1 MNGISNLYDVVGIG
15 NAMVDVLYQA
25 DEAFLI
31 KHGLIKGSMRLVDYV
46 QAEQIYSDMTST
58 EEMSGGSV
66 GNTMAAIASLGGKCS
81 YIGKISDDHSGEVFR
96 SDMAALGVDFSV
108 TSANT
113 NSSTAIC
120 LVVITPDGQRTM
132 ATYLG
137 ACLDLT
143 TEDINSDVIVNHKIT
158 YLEGYLWDTDN
169 AKEAMI
175 KAAKVARTAGC
186 QVALS
191 LSDSF
196 CVERHRDSFRDLI
209 SEYVD
214 ILFGNEEEMTA
225 LYQEDSVDKAID
237 KGRNDA
243 SVLVTTLGNKGSVI
257 NASGTILNIE
267 PCRTEDVVDT
277 TGAGDL
283 YAAGFLYG
291 MTNGYDMRSSG
302 MLGSMAAGE
311 IIKQVGARPKS
322 VLSKLTQNI

>member
-1 MNGISNLYDVVGIG
+1 MVGIG

-25 DEAFLI
+25 DELFLI
-31 KHGLIKGSMRLVDYV
+31 KHGLIKGSMRLVDAI
-46 QAEQIYSDMTST
+46 QAEQIYSDMAST
-58 EEMSGGSV
+58 TEMSGGSV
-66 GNTMAAIASLGGKCS
+66 GNTVAAIASLGGKCS

-96 SDMAALGVDFSV
+96 SDMAALGVAFGV
-108 TSANT
+108 SAADDD
-113 NSSTAIC
+113 SSTALC
-120 LVVITPDGQRTM
+120 LVAITPDGERTM

-137 ACLDLT
+137 ACLELT

-158 YLEGYLWDTDN
+158 YLEGYLWDTVN

-175 KAAKVARTAGC
+175 KAAKVAKTGGL

-214 ILFGNEEEMTA
+214 ILFSNEEEIMA
-225 LYQEDSVDKAID
+225 LYQEDSVFKAID
-237 KGRNDA
+237 RGQNDV
-243 SVLVTTLGNKGSVI
+243 SVLVTTLGSRGSVVNTLGI
-257 NASGTILNIE
+257 SLDIE
-267 PCRTEDVVDT
+267 PCKVEDVVDT

-302 MLGSMAAGE
+302 ILGSMAAGE
-311 IIKQVGARPKS
+311 IIKQVGARPKTF
-322 VLSKLTQNI
+322 LSNLTQNI

>member
-1 MNGISNLYDVVGIG
+1 VVGIG

-25 DEAFLI
+25 DDSFLI
-31 KHGLIKGSMRLVDYV
+31 KHGLIKGSMRLVDAV

-58 EEMSGGSV
+58 VEMSGGSV

-81 YIGKISDDHSGEVFR
+81 YIGKISDDHSGQVFR
-96 SDMAALGVDFSV
+96 SDMAALGVEFCVSS
-108 TSANT
+108 TNN
-113 NSSTAIC
+113 NSSTAVC

-132 ATYLG
+132 ATHLG
-137 ACLDLT
+137 ACLELT
-143 TEDINSDVIVNHKIT
+143 TEDINTDVIADHKIT
-158 YLEGYLWDTDN
+158 YLEGYLWDTDK

-175 KAAKVARTAGC
+175 KAARVAKTVGR

-214 ILFGNEEEMTA
+214 ILFGNEEEMIA
-225 LYQEDSVDKAID
+225 LYQEDSVFKAID
-237 KGRNDA
+237 RGRNDA
-243 SVLVTTLGNKGSVI
+243 SVLVTTLGSKGSVV
-257 NASGTILNIE
+257 NALGKSLDIE

-322 VLSKLTQNI
+322 VLSNLTQNI